1 MEKLRMPAGG
11 PCGSNQLKNIPALV
25 IFMCA
30 FLCLAGRAAEPRLNF
45 ACAPAN
51 DLYIL
56 VKASGVE
63 AARFD
68 DPAEAVAAA
77 AEGSAVLVLA
87 DGYPDRP
94 AALSPEIYG
103 EAARKR
109 LRMFVEYPSCVPG
122 IELGEAKRARWERT
136 VVASD
141 AFEPGLERLRILLVP
156 NCHFLP
162 VAMPPK
168 PHLVLARVA
177 GYDRAVLGIPDKD
190 AWPLLFEVPGN
201 NLLVATTKLSQF
213 ITGRCAPADA
223 WGPVWETILRRLAPA
238 DAVPALKW
246 TPVVRPSFARND
258 PLPAGAELGALRR
271 GADWYAKARLFVHPD
286 WQIKL
291 ETMTDENDRVYPGPT
306 ADMPVGDGSLGLMEG
321 FSSSIAPDGSQ
332 PVRWYVRNDC
342 NGEVAMSLALSALL
356 DPESRGRTTAANILD
371 YLLLRSPVSQ
381 GPRSDPASPSFG
393 LLGWDTRPN
402 GATVYYGDD
411 NARGLLGD
419 IAVSAALKTGRWDE
433 RILRGILGNF
443 RTTGPSGYR
452 NPRIEE
458 PELQELGWRH
468 FRDES
473 DGYWSGF
480 RHSPHYQG
488 YVWAMYL
495 WLYDK
500 THFEPLLRKTESAIR
515 LQMELYP
522 GRWDYACNNQIDS
535 EWARMLLPLA
545 WLVRVDDTAEHRGWL
560 KRLASDFM
568 ALQDP
573 CGAVPQRLVSSARK
587 NEEYGTG
594 ESSIIHANGDP
605 CADLLY
611 TLNFAF
617 IGLHE
622 AAAAL
627 GESAGADTRRAE
639 DRLADFL
646 VRIQAGSE
654 ARPEF
659 DGVWFRAFDYRRWDY
674 WGSNGDAGWG
684 AWSAETGWTQ
694 GWIVSVLALRA
705 LKTSLWEFTAA
716 SRIARLM
723 PAVLAQML
731 PAE

>member
-1 MEKLRMPAGG
+1 MRRIWMPAG
-11 PCGSNQLKNIPALV
+11 STRLKSVPALV
-25 IFMCA
+25 ICICPF
-30 FLCLAGRAAEPRLNF
+30 FCLAGRAAETRLNF

-51 DLYIL
+51 DLYVL
-56 VKASGVE
+56 VKAGGVD

-68 DPAEAVAAA
+68 DAASAVAGA

-141 AFEPGLERLRILLVP
+141 AFGPGLERLRILLVP

-162 VAMPPK
+162 MALPPK

-177 GYDRAVLGIPDKD
+177 GYDRALLGIPGKD
-190 AWPLLFEVPGN
+190 AWPLLFENPGGD
-201 NLLVATTKLSQF
+201 LLIATTKLSQF
-213 ITGRCAPADA
+213 ITGRYAPADA
-223 WGPVWETILRRLAPA
+223 WGPVWETILRRLAP
-238 DAVPALKW
+238 DVPLPALKW
-246 TPVVRPSFARND
+246 TPVVRPSFSGNE

-286 WQIKL
+286 WRTRL
-291 ETMTDENDRVYPGPT
+291 ETMTDENDRVHPGPA
-306 ADMPVGDGSLGLMEG
+306 ADMPVGDGSFGLMEG

-356 DPESRGRTTAANILD
+356 DPQSRGRTTAANILD
-371 YLLLRSPVSQ
+371 YMLFRSTVSQ

-393 LLGWDTRPN
+393 LLGWDTRPA

-411 NARGLLGD
+411 NARGLLGHV
-419 IAVSAALKTGRWDE
+419 AVAAALKSGRWDE

-443 RTTGPSGYR
+443 RTTGPLGYR
-452 NPRIEE
+452 NPRVEE
-458 PELQELGWRH
+458 PELRKLGWRH
-468 FRDES
+468 FRDKS

-500 THFEPLLRKTESAIR
+500 TRFEPLLRKTENAIR

-545 WLVRVDDTAEHRGWL
+545 WLVRVEGTAEHRGWL
-560 KRLASDFM
+560 RRLAADFI

-573 CGAVPQRLVSSARK
+573 CGAVPQRLARSARG

-627 GESAGADTRRAE
+627 GENAGADMRRAE

-646 VRIQAGSE
+646 VRIQARSE

-659 DGVWFRAFDYRRWDY
+659 DGAWFRAFDYRRWDY

-705 LKTSLWEFTAA
+705 MKTSLWDFTAS

-731 PAE
+731 PAD